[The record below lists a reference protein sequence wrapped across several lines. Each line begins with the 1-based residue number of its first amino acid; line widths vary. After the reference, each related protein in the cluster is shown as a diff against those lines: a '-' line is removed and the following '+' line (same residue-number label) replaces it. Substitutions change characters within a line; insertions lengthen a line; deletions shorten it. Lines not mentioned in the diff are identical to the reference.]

1 MYSKQLYGCI
11 RYRYSFALKYICS
24 LKIDM
29 KSENV
34 IALRQGNVIFCKKL
48 YVEERFVNAFL
59 KGNFIYLMPKMF
71 ENPFWIFDIKKE
83 IFIRDVQW
91 DAICRESD
99 FSGLIRNAE
108 MDIKGKI
115 IFTIDNSNMLFSY
128 NEEKQEINKICI
140 GSSDINLKC
149 IIIIDKKYYITP
161 DNKRC
166 LFVFDTDKDNI
177 EEIKLEINKS
187 DSYIREIFVKDKLF
201 LQTEDSLDVFDV
213 STEKFDCHVEMP
225 SGFSN
230 DILGSTL
237 FHAGFYFDKKFY
249 LLPYGA
255 NMLLEID
262 ENFDCKS
269 KIIEIENSDVIY
281 LAPIHEKEISLKDFL
296 LYVEKD
302 YEKNSVIPRNELY
315 GISIYNEIKTC

>member
-71 ENPFWIFDIKKE
+71 DNPFGIFDIKKG

-91 DAICRESD
+91 DAIYRESD

-140 GSSDINLKC
+140 GSSDINLIC
-149 IIIIDKKYYITP
+149 ITQLSQQIFL
-161 DNKRC
+161 NKAC
-166 LFVFDTDKDNI
+166 
-177 EEIKLEINKS
+177 IN
-187 DSYIREIFVKDKLF
+187 
-201 LQTEDSLDVFDV
+201 
-213 STEKFDCHVEMP
+213 
-225 SGFSN
+225 
-230 DILGSTL
+230 
-237 FHAGFYFDKKFY
+237 A
-249 LLPYGA
+249 A
-255 NMLLEID
+255 
-262 ENFDCKS
+262 
-269 KIIEIENSDVIY
+269 
-281 LAPIHEKEISLKDFL
+281 
-296 LYVEKD
+296 
-302 YEKNSVIPRNELY
+302 
-315 GISIYNEIKTC
+315 